1 MKFASTIIV
10 LLAAGAVG
18 AAAQNASS
26 FGVAGMENL
35 SPAPNHNQQTVVHTT
50 VLTALPVDTNCPVS
64 MRAEH
69 LSDGEMVKTRDAK
82 PQGIG
87 QSLHLTFIARDSRRI
102 ASAALTIQGVNPKGR
117 VMQASATGGGSPEAT
132 AKLTVEFTP
141 GPERRDLADIR
152 VPGMTA
158 VQSIEVNSVGYSDGS
173 TWKLAG
179 SLHCRVAPD
188 GLMLVS
194 NR

>member
-1 MKFASTIIV
+1 MKLACAMVFSIAVAAVAAS
-10 LLAAGAVG
+10 AQSAGR
-18 AAAQNASS
+18 S
-26 FGVAGMENL
+26 FGVVVTESQNAGGQND
-35 SPAPNHNQQTVVHTT
+35 VHTI
-50 VLTALPVDTNCPVS
+50 VVAPMYSGCPVS

-87 QSLHLTFIARDSRRI
+87 QSLHLTFIAPDSRRI
-102 ASAALTIQGVNPKGR
+102 ASATLTIEGVKPKGR
-117 VMQASATGGGSPEAT
+117 VMQASAMSSGSPDAT
-132 AKLTVEFTP
+132 ATITVGFTP